1 MGARGVGTGPAKHA
15 NPGNATAPG
24 GVRARRA
31 GGAPGG
37 SHGSPDPAPGSRGWR
52 GFRVPSAL
60 TPLLVALVLELLV
73 FNLPHWASLA
83 FPGEQAVA
91 VSPGPGLTVS
101 GTRYTVT
108 DPEEAWLDLAPATP
122 ADARNTALDLAPVD
136 APSSPLSVGQ
146 SFRFT
151 VSVLDGGHA
160 VYPVDMGE
168 AVISERLG
176 ASHYV
181 RLHAAGRVSL
191 IRLTLR
197 DAQTGQVLDARG
209 ARLNARVP
217 FHASPLRL
225 SCLLAAAYLVWLF
238 LPSRRMYSWRLDL
251 GEPRQRIGLAGFLIV
266 QGLAL
271 VLVSQLIR
279 PARMYEGT
287 YATGDG
293 GAFLNDENQY
303 AHLADALIAGRA
315 WLDIPA
321 PGWLAQVA
329 NPYDPGERVRAV
341 LAGGEPAL
349 WDYAYWDGRYYSY
362 FGPLPALALYAPYKL
377 LTGRGL
383 RTDVAA
389 ALLALGLLASCAY
402 CLYWLM
408 RLYAP
413 RASFGLY
420 LLCLPALVAGGGV
433 LTQVFVP
440 KVYSVPVLASML
452 LTMLALGMWLH
463 AAAKA
468 DAAGAAENL
477 PGPRGPARPADA
489 RLSYGLLAGGALCV
503 GLNLLCR
510 PQFILAVLLALPI
523 LGPRILAP
531 GPGTRPRDARPRRA
545 VVRRM
550 AGDVLCLLLPLAA
563 CGLASMWWNRTRFG
577 SPFDFGALYQ
587 LTGFDMTRADR
598 SPARVPWGVW
608 YYLLQPFQIAA
619 DYPFALPV
627 DRPAGFVGQMP
638 FEPYYAGLFALAPLS
653 LLAPAVCLP
662 RVRARLH
669 AAGCLPLAGCLL
681 ALGCANLA
689 VDSLVGGISMRY
701 TADFAWALLLAAI
714 LTACTLAPDTDG
726 TGACETRAVG
736 VAGGHPARLD
746 GPVGQSPVGGT
757 GLAVPPRLP
766 LALLVLLTLTGVAV
780 SYWNLLAPGRYY
792 NLEGTNPSLYW
803 TIQSWL
809 LFTQ

>member
-1 MGARGVGTGPAKHA
+1 M
-15 NPGNATAPG
+15 
-24 GVRARRA
+24 
-31 GGAPGG
+31 
-37 SHGSPDPAPGSRGWR
+37 
-52 GFRVPSAL
+52 PSAL

-197 DAQTGQVLDARG
+197 DAQAGQVLDARG

-321 PGWLAQVA
+321 PDWLAQVA

-362 FGPLPALALYAPYKL
+362 FGPLPALVLYAPYRL

-383 RTDVAA
+383 RTDVAV
-389 ALLALGLLASCAY
+389 ALLALGFLASCVY
-402 CLYWLM
+402 CLYWLL

-420 LLCLPALVAGGGV
+420 LLSLLALVSGSGAI
-433 LTQVFVP
+433 TQVFVP

-452 LTMLALGMWLH
+452 LTMLGLGMWLK
-463 AAAKA
+463 AAA
-468 DAAGAAENL
+468 GGVGEGL
-477 PGPRGPARPADA
+477 PARAPAGPS
-489 RLSYGLLAGGALCV
+489 RSRPSRVLLAGGALCV

-510 PQFILAVLLALPI
+510 PQFVLAVLLAPPV

-531 GPGTRPRDARPRRA
+531 GPGTRPRDARPRRM

-550 AGDVLCLLLPLAA
+550 VGDVLCLLAPLAA

-587 LTGFDMTRADR
+587 LTGFDMTRADH
-598 SPARVPWGVW
+598 SPVRVIWGLW

-619 DYPFALPV
+619 DYPFTLVLDKP
-627 DRPAGFVGQMP
+627 DGFVGLMP
-638 FEPYYAGLFALAPLS
+638 FEPYYAGLFALAPVS
-653 LLAPAVCLP
+653 LLAVLPASR

-669 AAGCLPLAGCLL
+669 ATGRLSLVLCLL
-681 ALGCANLA
+681 GLGLANLA
-689 VDSLVGGISMRY
+689 VDSIVGGISMRY
-701 TADFAWALLLAAI
+701 TADFAWTLLLAAI
-714 LTACTLAPDTDG
+714 LTACTLAPGADG
-726 TGACETRAVG
+726 N
-736 VAGGHPARLD
+736 
-746 GPVGQSPVGGT
+746 GT
-757 GLAVPPRLP
+757 GLAKPERAASRGGHDRPPGRAGRAIAGRRDGP
-766 LALLVLLTLTGVAV
+766 CRPPAPRAR
-780 SYWNLLAPGRYY
+780 APGPAGPGGGRGVV
-792 NLEGTNPSLYW
+792 LEPAGAGPLPRPRGHQPQPVLDHPIMATIHAISPKQHAKKEGARTPMRECAPPPFVFQESLRPRPSGSPRI
-803 TIQSWL
+803 TGP
-809 LFTQ
+809 

>member
-1 MGARGVGTGPAKHA
+1 MVPARHA
-15 NPGNATAPG
+15 NPGDESGDREDPRPSRRAN
-24 GVRARRA
+24 RARA
-31 GGAPGG
+31 ASVG
-37 SHGSPDPAPGSRGWR
+37 SHGPSSPASGTRRR
-52 GFRVPSAL
+52 GFRVPSAFK
-60 TPLLVALVLELLV
+60 PLLVALVLELLV
-73 FNLPHWASLA
+73 FNLPHWASLT

-91 VSPGPGLTVS
+91 LSPGPGLTVS
-101 GTRYTVT
+101 GTRYTVA
-108 DPEEAWLDLAPATP
+108 DPETAWLDLAPAAP
-122 ADARNTALDLAPVD
+122 ADARNIALDLTPVQ
-136 APSSPLSVGQ
+136 AASSPLSVGQ

-168 AVISERLG
+168 AVISERLA
-176 ASHYV
+176 ASHYI

-191 IRLTLR
+191 VRLSVR
-197 DAQTGQVLDARG
+197 DAQAGTVLRVAG

-225 SCLLAAAYLVWLF
+225 SCLLAAGYLVWLF

-251 GEPRQRIGLAGFLIV
+251 GERRQRLGLVAFLLA

-279 PARMYEGT
+279 PGRMYAGT
-287 YATGDG
+287 YTTGDA

-303 AHLADALIAGRA
+303 DHLADAIIAGHA

-321 PGWLAQVA
+321 PEWLAQTA
-329 NPYDPGERVRAV
+329 NPYDPGERVQAV
-341 LAGGEPAL
+341 LQGGEPAL
-349 WDYAYWDGRYYSY
+349 WDYAYRDGRYYSY
-362 FGPLPALALYAPYKL
+362 FGPLPAILLYAPCKL

-383 RTDVAA
+383 RTDVAVA
-389 ALLALGLLASCAY
+389 ILALGFLASCAY
-402 CLYWLM
+402 CLYWLV
-408 RLYAP
+408 RRHAP
-413 RASFGLY
+413 RSSFGLY
-420 LLCLPALVAGGGV
+420 LLCLLALVAGGGV

-452 LTMLALGMWLH
+452 LTMLAMGMWLH
-463 AAAKA
+463 ATVKA
-468 DAAGAAENL
+468 DAGGNAAG
-477 PGPRGPARPADA
+477 PPQSRRPAGLG
-489 RLSYGLLAGGALCV
+489 RLPRGLLAGGALCV

-510 PQFILAVLLALPI
+510 PQFILAALLAPPI
-523 LGPRILAP
+523 LWEWI
-531 GPGTRPRDARPRRA
+531 RPRPRPGCARRTVVRRA
-545 VVRRM
+545 VVRRTV
-550 AGDVLCLLLPLAA
+550 GDLLCLLLPLAA
-563 CGLASMWWNRTRFG
+563 CGFASMWWNRTRFG

-598 SPARVPWGVW
+598 SPIRVLWGLW
-608 YYLLQPFQIAA
+608 YYLLQPFRVSA

-627 DRPAGFVGQMP
+627 DRPAGFMGQMP
-638 FEPYYAGLFALAPLS
+638 FEPYYAGLAALAPLS
-653 LLAPAVCLP
+653 LLAVLPACR

-681 ALGCANLA
+681 GLGCANLA

-714 LTACTLAPDTDG
+714 LTACTLAPDTHGSATG
-726 TGACETRAVG
+726 TV
-736 VAGGHPARLD
+736 PAEDRLD
-746 GPVGQSPVGGT
+746 GAPAEPAGRAGSDAPAVSPRIV
-757 GLAVPPRLP
+757 
-766 LALLVLLTLTGVAV
+766 LALLVLLTLAGVAV